1 MSDHVDSHVLP
12 PCSFLRATHSERKGM
27 QINVSK
33 EK

>member
-1 MSDHVDSHVLP
+1 MSDHVDRQFLP
-12 PCSFLRATHSERKGM
+12 PCSFLRATRSERKGM